1 MGPCVADTGALLCR
15 ACTAHVME
23 LPASASRCAADET
36 DHNRICEYHWLGV
49 QRHSAL
55 VEVCLSQT
63 SAPRLVQSYSIM
75 VCCSAILIDGWT
87 VTFGQWWAN
96 PKSNLTCQIPNLQ
109 TLNLKSLVANSNPN
123 PKSPKI
129 SESRI
134 FSTQISDLDQIAS
147 FIDHCLTSSN
157 KDHHHHCHIIISHH
171 HMTMLSCMPSLLC
184 TQAIITLSI
193 L

>member
-109 TLNLKSLVANSNPN
+109 TSDLKSLMPNPN
-123 PKSPKI
+123 PKSQK
-129 SESRI
+129 SLNLKS
-134 FSTQISDLDQIAS
+134 SVHKSQISV
-147 FIDHCLTSSN
+147 
-157 KDHHHHCHIIISHH
+157 KSHA
-171 HMTMLSCMPSLLC
+171 C
-184 TQAIITLSI
+184 
-193 L
+193 